1 MLRRARYA
9 TLRPSVRLSSVCPYV
24 SNAANICVTLVNC
37 GLKLGSVIGLG
48 YIYAQMGRGL
58 GAVGPTVFIILYTL
72 SLKLMALVKMWD
84 VEFIKISEKLGKI
97 IRTQR

>member
-1 MLRRARYA
+1 
-9 TLRPSVRLSSVCPYV
+9 
-24 SNAANICVTLVNC
+24 
-37 GLKLGSVIGLG
+37 
-48 YIYAQMGRGL
+48 MGRGL